1 VSRVVVDPEVL
12 AGFAAGDP
20 DAVRTVYGA
29 YGRLVY
35 AVAYKLLGDRGLAE
49 EATQQAFVQAW
60 RAAGSYDPAR
70 EVGSWLATIARRA
83 AIDVHRREARRGHG
97 SLDDADPADPAL
109 VSLPPSVEQ
118 VYDVWEVRRAVGALD
133 PDDAELVRLQH
144 FAGLTHTEIAERLGV
159 PVGTV
164 KSRSFRIHRRLA
176 GLLGHLRD
184 DLAEPSPPAR
194 GKAGLRRP
202 IP

>member
-1 VSRVVVDPEVL
+1 
-12 AGFAAGDP
+12 
-20 DAVRTVYGA
+20 
-29 YGRLVY
+29 
-35 AVAYKLLGDRGLAE
+35 
-49 EATQQAFVQAW
+49 
-60 RAAGSYDPAR
+60 
-70 EVGSWLATIARRA
+70 
-83 AIDVHRREARRGHG
+83 
-97 SLDDADPADPAL
+97 
-109 VSLPPSVEQ
+109 VEQ
-118 VYDVWEVRRAVGALD
+118 VYDVWEVRRAVSALD